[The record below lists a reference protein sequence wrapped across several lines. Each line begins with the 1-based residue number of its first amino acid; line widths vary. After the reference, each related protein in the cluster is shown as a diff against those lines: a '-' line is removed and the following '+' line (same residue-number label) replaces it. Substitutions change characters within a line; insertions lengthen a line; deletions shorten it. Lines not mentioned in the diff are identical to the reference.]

1 MSQIRYDRLH
11 NSHTIIAPNRINNPL
26 EFSKIATLDTCP
38 FCEGN
43 EHLTPSEIYATS
55 NDLSRKLNSTNWQSR
70 VVPNLYRA
78 LELESSNEFDSG
90 FFEHSDGF
98 GVHEV
103 IIDTSKHKTSML
115 EWSYKDSNIW
125 LSTIKQRVAD
135 LMQDYRLKSI
145 TVFKNEGKNASASMS
160 HSHTQL
166 IAMPIVP
173 INEYKNYEIQK
184 SHFLS
189 HKKTLLSTIIQK
201 ELELKSRIVAHL
213 DDFILYAPYASSY
226 AFEFI
231 IASIDEHMN
240 ITNIGDDKIE
250 IVSKLLLDNL
260 AKLRELLGDFSFN
273 INVSTPYIFDRDS
286 NFKQFYIRVMPR
298 IYGIGGF
305 ESATGIMINP
315 IAPEEVAKKL
325 ATF

>member
-11 NSHTIIAPNRINNPL
+11 NLHTIIAPNRINNPL
-26 EFSKIATLDTCP
+26 KYSKIADIDICP

-43 EHLTPSEIYATS
+43 EHLTPSEIYAYTQ
-55 NDLSRKLNSTNWQSR
+55 DFSREPNSINWQSR
-70 VVPNLYRA
+70 VVANLYRA

-103 IIDTSKHKTSML
+103 IIDTPKHKTSML
-115 EWSYKDSNIW
+115 EWSQEESNIW
-125 LSTIKQRVAD
+125 LKTIKQRVSD
-135 LMQDYRLKSI
+135 LKQDHRLKSI
-145 TVFKNEGKNASASMS
+145 TVFKNEGKNASASMG

-173 INEYKNYEIQK
+173 INEYKNYEISK
-184 SHFLS
+184 SHFMT
-189 HKKTLLSTIIQK
+189 HNKTLLSTIIEK
-201 ELELKSRIVAHL
+201 ELEVNSRIIAHL
-213 DDFILYAPYASSY
+213 DDFVLYAPYASSY

-231 IASIDEHMN
+231 VASRNEYIN
-240 ITNIGDDKIE
+240 ITNISDDKIDM
-250 IVSKLLLDNL
+250 VSKLLLDNL
-260 AKLRELLGDFSFN
+260 KKLQELLGDFSFN
-273 INVSTPYIFDRDS
+273 VNVSTPYIFDQNS
-286 NFKQFYIRVMPR
+286 NFKQFYIRVIPR

-305 ESATGIMINP
+305 ESATGVMINP
-315 IAPEEVAKKL
+315 ISPEEVAKKL